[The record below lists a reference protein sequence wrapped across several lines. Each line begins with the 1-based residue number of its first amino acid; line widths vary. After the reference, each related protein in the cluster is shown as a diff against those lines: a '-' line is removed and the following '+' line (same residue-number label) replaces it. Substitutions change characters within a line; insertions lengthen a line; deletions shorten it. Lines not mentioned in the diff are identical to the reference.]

1 MEISR
6 ATFLSRWKFLMYYAD
21 IQMILTNNAIGYTIR
36 RIADVAFPQKE
47 CRIELSDVP
56 TLVVDSDVEVKFIRP
71 DDSNIDLL
79 YGGNLCY
86 SNIKSFD
93 NKVLLKVFS
102 LSENDQAFSFDG
114 KCVHVNFDML
124 TVSFLLLSR
133 FEETLTEH
141 RDKFKRFCYQDSLCC
156 KYELSD
162 IPIVDE
168 YAMLLRKFVQENFP
182 NFVATRREAKF
193 IPTHD
198 IDFLFRFPSFA
209 KAVKTIAGDLF
220 KRKSLRLSCK
230 SLSAYMKSIRDFRR
244 DPYVSA
250 VYELLKVSIENK
262 IDSQFYFKP
271 LRSKDFDSTYN
282 ILSPKSR
289 ECIKYLQ
296 SQGAP
301 VGLHGSFYSF
311 ADKVIFTIEKRR
323 FETVCGLEVAAVR
336 QHFLRFDVRK
346 TPQVWQECG
355 IRSDSTLGFPE
366 REGFRCGTCHPYPLY
381 DIENDCVLDVV
392 EHPLIVMDTTLFQY
406 RELTENEAFDSVR
419 KLYDRCVAVEGDFIM
434 LWHNTTMFG
443 VLKSWYENVYLR
455 FLKSL

>member
-1 MEISR
+1 
-6 ATFLSRWKFLMYYAD
+6 
-21 IQMILTNNAIGYTIR
+21 MIFSNNAIEYTIR
-36 RIADVAFPQKE
+36 RIADIAFPRKE
-47 CRIELSDVP
+47 CRVELGDVP
-56 TLVVDSDVEVKFIRP
+56 MLVVDPDVEIKFIRP
-71 DDSNIDLL
+71 YDSSVEFL
-79 YGGNLCY
+79 YKGNLCC

-102 LSENDQAFSFDG
+102 LSENDKPFSFDG

-124 TVSFLLLSR
+124 GISFLLLSR
-133 FEETLTEH
+133 YEEKLTGH
-141 RDKFKRFCYQDSLCC
+141 RDRFWRFCYEDSLCC

-182 NFVATRREAKF
+182 NFVVAKRDPKF

-198 IDFLFRFPSFA
+198 IDFLFRFPSFG

-220 KRKSLRLSCK
+220 RRKSLRMSCK
-230 SLSAYMKSIRDFRR
+230 SLAAYMKSLRNFRQ

-262 IDSQFYFKP
+262 LDSRFYFKP

-289 ECIKYLQ
+289 ECIKDLR
-296 SQGAP
+296 SQGAS

-311 ADKVIFTIEKRR
+311 ADKVIFTLEKSRL
-323 FETVCGLEVAAVR
+323 ETAFCCEVAAVR

-346 TPQVWQECG
+346 TPQIWQECG

-381 DIENDCVLDVV
+381 DIVNDRVLDVV
-392 EHPLIVMDTTLFQY
+392 EHPLVVMDTTLFQY
-406 RELTENEAFDSVR
+406 RKLSECEAFDSVR
-419 KLYDRCVAVEGDFIM
+419 KLYDRCVAVEGDFVM

-443 VLKSWYENVYLR
+443 ELEKWYKDVYLR
-455 FLKSL
+455 LVDFVIGNKQ